1 MCQGCFLKKKNE
13 EPMTDLTTSIK
24 QFASLGRAPGPTG
37 ATKCKAPHKP
47 LLLLAVLDLV
57 HR

>member
-1 MCQGCFLKKKNE
+1 
-13 EPMTDLTTSIK
+13 MTDLTTSIK